1 MWSGCRQI
9 EPGVIES
16 SRAPGSWYAYMP
28 QRAPGFC
35 FITRHAMV
43 WHLPEVE
50 LGYWQGLNTAP
61 PHRVL
66 MEARGHTFIL
76 HRRYVWDGK
85 TFGRTKER
93 DMMPSLLHDALYHAL
108 QNGAPLSRRAIDRCF
123 LRRRREQKVFGAY
136 GEYSLIRM
144 FGGLYNRRE
153 GAPSLFIRK
162 TNPASAPA
170 PLELDRPEPLEGI

>member
-66 MEARGHTFIL
+66 MEARGHIFIL
-76 HRRYVWDGK
+76 HRRYVWDGM

-108 QNGAPLSRRAIDRCF
+108 QNGAPLSRRAIDRSF
-123 LRRRREQKVFGAY
+123 LRQRREQKVFGAY
-136 GEYSLIRM
+136 GEYSLIRL

-153 GAPSLFIRK
+153 GGPTLLIRK
-162 TNPASAPA
+162 TNPASVPA